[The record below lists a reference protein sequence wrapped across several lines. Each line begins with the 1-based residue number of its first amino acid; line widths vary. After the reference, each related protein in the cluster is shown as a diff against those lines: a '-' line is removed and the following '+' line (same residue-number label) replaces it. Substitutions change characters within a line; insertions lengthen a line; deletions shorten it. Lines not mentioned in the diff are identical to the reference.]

1 MENNAAGERR
11 AAFGA
16 GFVCYLVWGFVPLA
30 FQAIARQGVGPWETL
45 AHRVI
50 WGGLAALVFVFGARQ
65 GRQVL
70 RVLREPKTLGLLT
83 LSAGLIAVNWVVF
96 IIAVNSGRVIE
107 SSLGYF
113 ITPLVNMAAGALI
126 FRERLNPIG
135 IAAIALALAGVVI
148 QAFAIG
154 ALPVTALLLAA
165 SFGGY
170 GVVRK
175 WVSADAQ
182 TGLFVECLVLALP
195 ALAYIVFIERSGAGH
210 LTAGP
215 EAIAWLIASG
225 PITAVPL
232 ALFAWAA
239 RRLPLSVMGFMQFIG
254 PTIAFFIGI
263 AQGEAFT
270 AGRAISFGFIW
281 LGAMVFIFG
290 AWQASRRLRA

>member
-16 GFVCYLVWGFVPLA
+16 GLVCYLVWGFVPLA
-30 FQAIARQGVGPWETL
+30 FQAIAREGVGPWETL

-50 WGGLAALVFVFGARQ
+50 WGGLAALVFVIGARQ

-83 LSAGLIAVNWVVF
+83 LSAALIAVNWVVF

-126 FRERLNPIG
+126 FRERLNRIG
-135 IAAIALALAGVVI
+135 IAAIALALVGVVI
-148 QAFAIG
+148 QAFALG

-182 TGLFVECLVLALP
+182 TGLFVECLVLAIP
-195 ALAYIVFIERSGAGH
+195 ALAYIVFIEHSGDGH
-210 LTAGP
+210 LAAGP
-215 EAIAWLIASG
+215 AAVGWLIASG

-270 AGRAISFGFIW
+270 AVRAISFGFIW
-281 LGAMVFIFG
+281 LGAVVFILG
-290 AWQASRRLRA
+290 AWQASRRFRA